1 MRFDHGRRP
10 LSFAQPAAIAATG
23 DLGIL
28 GHPAEIAQLDAL
40 EDDSLFAEAAR
51 SARLAAR
58 GVAVGIGLVTAIDP
72 AGAWAF
78 VASAA
83 AWWLL

>member
-10 LSFAQPAAIAATG
+10 HPQPASIAAPG
-23 DLGIL
+23 DLVYIGD
-28 GHPAEIAQLDAL
+28 PAEIAQLDAL
-40 EDDSLFAEAAR
+40 EDDSLFTEAAR
-51 SARLAAR
+51 SARLAAL
-58 GVAVGIGLVTAIDP
+58 GVAVGIGLVTAIEP

-78 VASAA
+78 VTGAA